1 MSAFEVLQRYG
12 TWALLRFVLAL
23 LVFLALHLVRL
34 PLLAAAR
41 VLEVC
46 MRRVDGLVVAGLP
59 PRPADTATGQT
70 SGTAWTAGPA
80 GPAWASGPAGP
91 VGAGEVWR

>member
-23 LVFLALHLVRL
+23 LMFVALHLVRL
-34 PLLAAAR
+34 PLLAVAR

-46 MRRVDGLVVAGLP
+46 MRRVDGLIVAGLP
-59 PRPADTATGQT
+59 PHQGPQPDTGQ
-70 SGTAWTAGPA
+70 ADQFVMREAA
-80 GPAWASGPAGP
+80 
-91 VGAGEVWR
+91 